1 MSCNIHLCVL
11 RSLVLYSNA
20 AVIQLSLIV
29 VTFNKPLLVMQVDI
43 GIPHELWDK
52 PSAEVKKIDK
62 PFQRFK
68 TSKTEYRFEILLT
81 LQYCGG

>member
-1 MSCNIHLCVL
+1 M
-11 RSLVLYSNA
+11 LYSNA

-52 PSAEVKKIDK
+52 PSAEVKHKRVLLFRD
-62 PFQRFK
+62 
-68 TSKTEYRFEILLT
+68 SKLIYLI
-81 LQYCGG
+81 